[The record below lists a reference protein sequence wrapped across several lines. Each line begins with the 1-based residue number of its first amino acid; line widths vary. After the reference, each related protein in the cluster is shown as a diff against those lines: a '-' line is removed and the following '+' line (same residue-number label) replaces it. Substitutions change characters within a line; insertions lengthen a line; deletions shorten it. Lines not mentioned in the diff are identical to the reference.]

1 MALQNRKPFH
11 FLCICWIIL
20 SYLGII
26 IIKAKQNCKYCI
38 WHFNNQGYNVL
49 VTRKR
54 KTEYNPFKFPFI
66 TLPSS
71 DLYILSHP
79 SMHRAPQVSPA
90 GFCVCVGRT
99 KRGKVCK
106 NWGLFA
112 FPAGKVAP
120 RAGWGACAR
129 QQPVNGQHLQGR
141 PSSVSGRGH
150 WQLPPPGGSHARE
163 RLHFYILNL
172 APFDGART
180 AVV

>member
-66 TLPSS
+66 IIFWKPKCKSDIWHFKKTCYNNICNQSRHSLTFIYFPTPLCTKARFSSGLLCFCLPFCTL
-71 DLYILSHP
+71 LYFMKQI
-79 SMHRAPQVSPA
+79 
-90 GFCVCVGRT
+90 
-99 KRGKVCK
+99 
-106 NWGLFA
+106 
-112 FPAGKVAP
+112 
-120 RAGWGACAR
+120 
-129 QQPVNGQHLQGR
+129 
-141 PSSVSGRGH
+141 
-150 WQLPPPGGSHARE
+150 
-163 RLHFYILNL
+163 
-172 APFDGART
+172 
-180 AVV
+180 

>member
-1 MALQNRKPFH
+1 MALQNRKLFH

-38 WHFNNQGYNVL
+38 WHFNNQGYNVF

-79 SMHRAPQVSPA
+79 SIHKNPLPG
-90 GFCVCVGRT
+90 GFLCLL
-99 KRGKVCK
+99 
-106 NWGLFA
+106 GLFSFSQKGVA
-112 FPAGKVAP
+112 VNHGLEPWSSCFRSRPHPRKCKPGKSADFPG
-120 RAGWGACAR
+120 
-129 QQPVNGQHLQGR
+129 L
-141 PSSVSGRGH
+141 
-150 WQLPPPGGSHARE
+150 L
-163 RLHFYILNL
+163 YIKIL
-172 APFDGART
+172 FRWW
-180 AVV
+180 

>member
-79 SMHRAPQVSPA
+79 SIH
-90 GFCVCVGRT
+90 
-99 KRGKVCK
+99 K
-106 NWGLFA
+106 NPL
-112 FPAGKVAP
+112 
-120 RAGWGACAR
+120 
-129 QQPVNGQHLQGR
+129 
-141 PSSVSGRGH
+141 
-150 WQLPPPGGSHARE
+150 PGGFLCLEGRE
-163 RLHFYILNL
+163 SISSWESQFKCRHLRNNVFC
-172 APFDGART
+172 AVFGALRVLRYVLYAFFFSCQT
-180 AVV
+180 KFLTFALI

>member
-26 IIKAKQNCKYCI
+26 IIKAIQNCKYCI

-79 SMHRAPQVSPA
+79 SMHKAPQVAPA
-90 GFCVCVGRT
+90 GLCVCICYKVG
-99 KRGKVCK
+99 K
-106 NWGLFA
+106 NVQNI
-112 FPAGKVAP
+112 PAGKCAIRKADCRKGRCLRLGCLLAP
-120 RAGWGACAR
+120 SQLGFFGIVHKVSKCAR
-129 QQPVNGQHLQGR
+129 QEPQSPR
-141 PSSVSGRGH
+141 FR
-150 WQLPPPGGSHARE
+150 
-163 RLHFYILNL
+163 
-172 APFDGART
+172 
-180 AVV
+180 

>member
-79 SMHRAPQVSPA
+79 SMHKSPQVTA
-90 GFCVCVGRT
+90 GFCVFSFLGKIWIFRKQWAYPLARGG
-99 KRGKVCK
+99 KRVYYCHSLIVIIG
-106 NWGLFA
+106 
-112 FPAGKVAP
+112 
-120 RAGWGACAR
+120 
-129 QQPVNGQHLQGR
+129 
-141 PSSVSGRGH
+141 
-150 WQLPPPGGSHARE
+150 
-163 RLHFYILNL
+163 
-172 APFDGART
+172 
-180 AVV
+180 